1 MANGDIKDTIV
12 GLFRQKDSMKNID
25 LDENYF
31 EKGVSSLTIVELQIK
46 VEEALNLT
54 IPTSQLMRLS
64 TINGWVDAYTQKSE
78 Q

>member
-1 MANGDIKDTIV
+1 MANGDIKETIV
-12 GLFRQKDSMKNID
+12 GLFRQKDSMKDID

-46 VEEALNLT
+46 VEEELNLA